1 MSLSLWMI
9 FLSVLPAPVL
19 PTASARAL
27 GACPA
32 GATIDRL
39 EGDRAVLVVH
49 GSRGV
54 RSIAVS
60 SLSGAVVREGM
71 RLRLAAD
78 GRCLVA
84 APRPSLQNRVRARL
98 RDLAR

>member
-9 FLSVLPAPVL
+9 FLALLPAPVGAT
-19 PTASARAL
+19 TAARAL
-27 GACPA
+27 SACPA

-60 SLSGAVVREGM
+60 SLTGSVVREGM
-71 RLRLAAD
+71 RLRLATD
-78 GRCLVA
+78 GRCLVD